1 MKLWKEVSPYT
12 GIEIDM
18 DEDAPANS
26 AGSGN
31 VAMPPDILRHKKRK
45 QTLIDRDGKLDGRSK
60 AYKQHRAK
68 LEAAREKRMAR
79 REALA
84 SKFIETIKKKSI
96 ETEMAYGSG
105 HDTAKPMADMSNLN
119 ASKKKKKKK
128 K

>member
-12 GIEIDM
+12 GIEVDM

-45 QTLIDRDGKLDGRSK
+45 QTLIDRDGKLDGRSR

-68 LEAAREKRMAR
+68 LETARQKRIAR
-79 REALA
+79 KEALA

-119 ASKKKKKKK
+119 ASKKKKKK
-128 K
+128 

>member
-12 GIEIDM
+12 GIEVDM

-68 LEAAREKRMAR
+68 LETAREKRRAR

-119 ASKKKKKKK
+119 ASKKKKKK
-128 K
+128 

>member
-12 GIEIDM
+12 GIEVDM

-45 QTLIDRDGKLDGRSK
+45 QTVIDRDGKLDGRSK

-68 LEAAREKRMAR
+68 LEAAREKRRAR

-119 ASKKKKKKK
+119 ASKKKKKK
-128 K
+128 

>member
-12 GIEIDM
+12 GIEVDM

-31 VAMPPDILRHKKRK
+31 VAMPPDILKHKKRK
-45 QTLIDRDGKLDGRSK
+45 QTLIDRDGRIDARSR

-68 LEAAREKRMAR
+68 LEAAREKRIAR
-79 REALA
+79 KEALA

-119 ASKKKKKKK
+119 ASKKKKKK
-128 K
+128 

>member
-12 GIEIDM
+12 GIEVDM

-31 VAMPPDILRHKKRK
+31 VAMPPDILKHKKRK

-68 LEAAREKRMAR
+68 LEAAREKRRAR

-119 ASKKKKKKK
+119 ASKKKKKK
-128 K
+128 

>member
-12 GIEIDM
+12 GIEVDM

-31 VAMPPDILRHKKRK
+31 VAMPPDIFRHKKRK
-45 QTLIDRDGKLDGRSK
+45 QTLIDRNGRIDARSK

-68 LEAAREKRMAR
+68 LEAAREKRIAR

-119 ASKKKKKKK
+119 ASKKKKKK
-128 K
+128 

>member
-12 GIEIDM
+12 GIEVDM

-31 VAMPPDILRHKKRK
+31 VAMPADILKHKKRK
-45 QTLIDRDGKLDGRSK
+45 QTLIDRDGRIDARSRS
-60 AYKQHRAK
+60 YKQHRAK
-68 LEAAREKRMAR
+68 LETARQKRIAR
-79 REALA
+79 KETLA

-105 HDTAKPMADMSNLN
+105 HDTVKPMPDMSNLN
-119 ASKKKKKKK
+119 SSKKKKKK
-128 K
+128 

>member
-12 GIEIDM
+12 GIEVDM

-45 QTLIDRDGKLDGRSK
+45 QTLIDRNGRIDARSK

-68 LEAAREKRMAR
+68 LEAAREKRRAR

-119 ASKKKKKKK
+119 ASKKKKKK
-128 K
+128 

>member
-12 GIEIDM
+12 GIEVDM

-45 QTLIDRDGKLDGRSK
+45 QTLIDRDGRIDARSR

-68 LEAAREKRMAR
+68 LETAREKRRAR

-119 ASKKKKKKK
+119 ASKKKKKK
-128 K
+128 

>member
-12 GIEIDM
+12 GIEVDM

-31 VAMPPDILRHKKRK
+31 VAMPPDILKHKKRK
-45 QTLIDRDGKLDGRSK
+45 QTLIDRDGRIDARSR

-68 LEAAREKRMAR
+68 LETAREKRRAR

-119 ASKKKKKKK
+119 ASKKKKKK
-128 K
+128 

>member
-12 GIEIDM
+12 GIEVDM

-31 VAMPPDILRHKKRK
+31 VAMRPDILRHKKRK

-68 LEAAREKRMAR
+68 LEAAREKRRAR

-119 ASKKKKKKK
+119 ASKKKKKK
-128 K
+128 

>member
-12 GIEIDM
+12 GIEVDM

-68 LEAAREKRMAR
+68 LEAAREKRRAR
-79 REALA
+79 RDALA

-119 ASKKKKKKK
+119 ASKKKKKK
-128 K
+128 

>member
-12 GIEIDM
+12 GIEVDM
-18 DEDAPANS
+18 DEDAPANQ

-68 LEAAREKRMAR
+68 LEAAREKRRAR

-119 ASKKKKKKK
+119 ASKKKKKK
-128 K
+128 

>member
-12 GIEIDM
+12 GIEVDM

-31 VAMPPDILRHKKRK
+31 VAMPPDILKHKKRK

-68 LEAAREKRMAR
+68 LEAAREKRIAR

-119 ASKKKKKKK
+119 ASKKKKKK
-128 K
+128 

>member
-12 GIEIDM
+12 GIEVDM

-68 LEAAREKRMAR
+68 LEAAREKRRAR

-119 ASKKKKKKK
+119 ASKKKKKK
-128 K
+128 

>member
-12 GIEIDM
+12 GIEVDM

-31 VAMPPDILRHKKRK
+31 VAMPPDILKHKKRK
-45 QTLIDRDGKLDGRSK
+45 QTLIDRNGRIDARSK

-68 LEAAREKRMAR
+68 LEAAREKRRAR

-119 ASKKKKKKK
+119 ASKKKKKK
-128 K
+128 

>member
-12 GIEIDM
+12 GREVDM

-68 LEAAREKRMAR
+68 LEAAREKRRAR

-119 ASKKKKKKK
+119 ASKKKKKK
-128 K
+128 

>member
-12 GIEIDM
+12 GIEVDM

-31 VAMPPDILRHKKRK
+31 VAMPPDILKHKKRK
-45 QTLIDRDGKLDGRSK
+45 QTLIDRDGMLDGRSK

-68 LEAAREKRMAR
+68 LEAAREKRIAR

-119 ASKKKKKKK
+119 ASKKKKKK
-128 K
+128 

>member
-1 MKLWKEVSPYT
+1 MKLWKEGSPYT
-12 GIEIDM
+12 GIEVDM
-18 DEDAPANS
+18 DEDAPANQ

-68 LEAAREKRMAR
+68 LEAAREKRRAR

-119 ASKKKKKKK
+119 ASKKKKKK
-128 K
+128 

>member
-12 GIEIDM
+12 GIEVDM

-31 VAMPPDILRHKKRK
+31 VAMPPDILKHKKRK
-45 QTLIDRDGKLDGRSK
+45 QTLIDRDGKLDGRSR

-68 LEAAREKRMAR
+68 LETARQKRIAR
-79 REALA
+79 KEALA

-119 ASKKKKKKK
+119 ASKKKKKK
-128 K
+128 

>member
-12 GIEIDM
+12 GIEVDM

-31 VAMPPDILRHKKRK
+31 VAMPPDILKHKKRK
-45 QTLIDRDGKLDGRSK
+45 QTLIDRNGRIDARSK
-60 AYKQHRAK
+60 AYKQHRAN
-68 LEAAREKRMAR
+68 LEAAREKRIAR

-119 ASKKKKKKK
+119 ASKKKKKK
-128 K
+128 

>member
-12 GIEIDM
+12 GIEVDM

-31 VAMPPDILRHKKRK
+31 VAMPPDILRHKKRT
-45 QTLIDRDGKLDGRSK
+45 QTLIDRNGRIDARSK

-68 LEAAREKRMAR
+68 LEAAREKRIAR

-119 ASKKKKKKK
+119 ASKKKKKK
-128 K
+128 

>member
-12 GIEIDM
+12 GIEVDM

-45 QTLIDRDGKLDGRSK
+45 QTLIDRDGRIDARSK

-68 LEAAREKRMAR
+68 LEAAREKRIAR

-119 ASKKKKKKK
+119 ASKKKKKK
-128 K
+128 

>member
-12 GIEIDM
+12 GIEVDM

-31 VAMPPDILRHKKRK
+31 VAMPPDILKHKKRK
-45 QTLIDRDGKLDGRSK
+45 QTLIDRDGRIDARSK

-68 LEAAREKRMAR
+68 LEAAREKRIAR

-119 ASKKKKKKK
+119 ASKKKKKK
-128 K
+128 

>member
-12 GIEIDM
+12 GIEVDM

-31 VAMPPDILRHKKRK
+31 VAMPPDILKHKKRK
-45 QTLIDRDGKLDGRSK
+45 QTLIDRDGRIDARSR

-68 LEAAREKRMAR
+68 LESAREKRIAR

-119 ASKKKKKKK
+119 ASKKKKKK
-128 K
+128 

>member
-12 GIEIDM
+12 GIEVDM

-31 VAMPPDILRHKKRK
+31 VAMPPDILKHKKRK
-45 QTLIDRDGKLDGRSK
+45 QTLIDRNGRIDARSK

-68 LEAAREKRMAR
+68 LEAAREKRIAR

-96 ETEMAYGSG
+96 ETEIAYGSG

-119 ASKKKKKKK
+119 ASKKKKKK
-128 K
+128 

>member
-12 GIEIDM
+12 GIEVDM

-68 LEAAREKRMAR
+68 LEAAREKRIAR

-119 ASKKKKKKK
+119 ASKKKKKK
-128 K
+128 

>member
-12 GIEIDM
+12 GIEVDM

-31 VAMPPDILRHKKRK
+31 VAMPPDILKHKKRK
-45 QTLIDRDGKLDGRSK
+45 QTLIDRNGRIDARSK

-68 LEAAREKRMAR
+68 LAAAREKRIAR

-119 ASKKKKKKK
+119 ASKKKKKK
-128 K
+128 

>member
-12 GIEIDM
+12 GIEVDM

-45 QTLIDRDGKLDGRSK
+45 QTLIDRNGRIDARSK

-68 LEAAREKRMAR
+68 LEAAREKRIAR

-96 ETEMAYGSG
+96 EIEMAYGSG

-119 ASKKKKKKK
+119 ASKKKKKK
-128 K
+128 

>member
-12 GIEIDM
+12 GIEVDM

-68 LEAAREKRMAR
+68 LETARQKRIAR
-79 REALA
+79 KEALA

-119 ASKKKKKKK
+119 ASKKKKKK
-128 K
+128 

>member
-12 GIEIDM
+12 GIEVDM

-31 VAMPPDILRHKKRK
+31 VAMPPDILKHKKRK
-45 QTLIDRDGKLDGRSK
+45 QTLIDRDGRIDARSR

-68 LEAAREKRMAR
+68 LEAAREKRRAR

-119 ASKKKKKKK
+119 ASKKKKKK
-128 K
+128 

>member
-12 GIEIDM
+12 GIEVDM

-45 QTLIDRDGKLDGRSK
+45 QTLIDRDGRIDARSK

-68 LEAAREKRMAR
+68 LEAAREKRRAR

-119 ASKKKKKKK
+119 ASKKKKKK
-128 K
+128 

>member
-12 GIEIDM
+12 GIEVDM

-31 VAMPPDILRHKKRK
+31 VAMPPDILKHKKRK
-45 QTLIDRDGKLDGRSK
+45 QTLIDRDGKLDGRSR

-68 LEAAREKRMAR
+68 LEAAREKRIAR

-119 ASKKKKKKK
+119 ASKKKKKK
-128 K
+128 

>member
-12 GIEIDM
+12 GIEVDM

-31 VAMPPDILRHKKRK
+31 VAMPPDILKHKKRK
-45 QTLIDRDGKLDGRSK
+45 QTLIDRDGRIDARSK

-68 LEAAREKRMAR
+68 LEAAREKRRAR

-119 ASKKKKKKK
+119 ASKKKKKK
-128 K
+128 

>member
-12 GIEIDM
+12 GIEVDM

-31 VAMPPDILRHKKRK
+31 VAMPPDILKHKKRK
-45 QTLIDRDGKLDGRSK
+45 QTLIDRDGRIDARSR

-68 LEAAREKRMAR
+68 LETAREKRIAR

-119 ASKKKKKKK
+119 ASKKKKKK
-128 K
+128 

>member
-12 GIEIDM
+12 GIEVDM

-31 VAMPPDILRHKKRK
+31 VAMPPDILKHKKRK
-45 QTLIDRDGKLDGRSK
+45 QTLIDRDGKLDGRSR

-68 LEAAREKRMAR
+68 LETARQKRIAR
-79 REALA
+79 KEALA

-105 HDTAKPMADMSNLN
+105 HDTAKPMPDMSNLN
-119 ASKKKKKKK
+119 ASKKKKKK
-128 K
+128 

>member
-119 ASKKKKKKK
+119 ASKKKKKK
-128 K
+128 